1 MCTSAPNTVLCNW
14 PVSVLYNYNLIESK
28 KFDYCDV
35 FHPILFIQRDKQLVK
50 KLNKHASK
58 LSNAED
64 ALFIRLV
71 LIHLHMISAFS
82 AIHPCLS
89 SLIYNVSE
97 QKRNGGDRVSS
108 YYDQIS

>member
-1 MCTSAPNTVLCNW
+1 MC
-14 PVSVLYNYNLIESK
+14 
-28 KFDYCDV
+28 
-35 FHPILFIQRDKQLVK
+35 IQRYNQLVK
-50 KLNKHASK
+50 KLNKPASK
-58 LSNAED
+58 VSDAEA

-71 LIHLHMISAFS
+71 LIHLHMIPALST
-82 AIHPCLS
+82 IHPSLS

>member
-1 MCTSAPNTVLCNW
+1 M
-14 PVSVLYNYNLIESK
+14 
-28 KFDYCDV
+28 
-35 FHPILFIQRDKQLVK
+35 FIQRDNQLVK
-50 KLNKHASK
+50 KLNKPASYV
-58 LSNAED
+58 SGAEA

-71 LIHLHMISAFS
+71 LIHLHMIPTLST
-82 AIHPCLS
+82 IHPSLS